1 METSSNN
8 DGLFVLAFYI
18 GLPLVLLAVQWLIGG
33 AIERRHLRQLANREH
48 MLDGFP
54 VT

>member
-1 METSSNN
+1 METSANN

-33 AIERRHLRQLANREH
+33 AIERRHLKMAACTVSGTAYVRA
-48 MLDGFP
+48 
-54 VT
+54 